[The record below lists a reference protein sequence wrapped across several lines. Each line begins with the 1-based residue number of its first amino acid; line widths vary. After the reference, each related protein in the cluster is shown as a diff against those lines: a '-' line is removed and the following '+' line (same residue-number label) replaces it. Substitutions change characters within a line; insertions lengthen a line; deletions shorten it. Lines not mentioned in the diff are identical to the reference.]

1 MLHPV
6 RIYGVWDEGIV
17 LDNHMLKSVF
27 IGYDENGKEQFENT
41 RTELG
46 ELLYKFKYQSNTEV
60 LNDIMELVK
69 NILDKWNLKDK
80 IDLVIPVPPTNKL
93 RKYQPVEKL
102 SFEIAQYLNKEC
114 DASLL
119 KKDSTLQSK
128 NGYDIVGTIRQLKTL
143 DREANI
149 LVIDD
154 LYSTGATLNETCKVL
169 KKDSNVKKIYCLA
182 MTRTK
187 G

>member
-6 RIYGVWDEGIV
+6 RIYGVWDEGVV

-27 IGYDENGKEQFENT
+27 VGYDENGKEKFDNT

-46 ELLYKFKYQSNTEV
+46 ELLYKFKYQNNTEV
-60 LNDIMELVK
+60 LSEIMEIITD
-69 NILDKWNLKDK
+69 ILDRW
-80 IDLVIPVPPTNKL
+80 
-93 RKYQPVEKL
+93 
-102 SFEIAQYLNKEC
+102 
-114 DASLL
+114 
-119 KKDSTLQSK
+119 
-128 NGYDIVGTIRQLKTL
+128 
-143 DREANI
+143 I

-169 KKDSNVKKIYCLA
+169 KNDKNVKKIYCLA
-182 MTRTK
+182 MTKTK